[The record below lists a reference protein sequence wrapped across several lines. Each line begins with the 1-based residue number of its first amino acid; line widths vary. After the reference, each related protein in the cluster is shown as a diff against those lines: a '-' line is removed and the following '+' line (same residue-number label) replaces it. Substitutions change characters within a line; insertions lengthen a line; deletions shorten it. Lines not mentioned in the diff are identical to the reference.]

1 MTDQSIGDAVWLEI
15 LHRAVNDQT
24 YFETK
29 VSVAWRD
36 DVNQVAS
43 KNEQENERTRSDSQN
58 LDAGALL
65 LSVRMLLYY
74 KGGKTQYHNP
84 IICASYLI
92 NRVCANYNH
101 VLCKTSVEI
110 KCFSPA
116 VDLIVGRTQPRQF
129 SVRATHADQRV
140 AECFADDRACR
151 SYEVERSAS
160 GARYV

>member
-58 LDAGALL
+58 LDACALL
-65 LSVRMLLYY
+65 LILCIIRENTISQPNYLGVISY
-74 KGGKTQYHNP
+74 K
-84 IICASYLI
+84 SSM
-92 NRVCANYNH
+92 
-101 VLCKTSVEI
+101 CK
-110 KCFSPA
+110 
-116 VDLIVGRTQPRQF
+116 LQ
-129 SVRATHADQRV
+129 
-140 AECFADDRACR
+140 
-151 SYEVERSAS
+151 S
-160 GARYV
+160 GFVQIPLSS